1 MQDSHYFQNC
11 VEKLQ
16 NNGLWRGENKVFV
29 VILYNPNFVEKI
41 MQIVVLYSEISNQ
54 VKSKLSFLLSQHN
67 LEQFKEYSWKCQ
79 RYSQQANYLINTFPP
94 KELTQAVIMNACCFS
109 KINWIKFYHNLF
121 PAQNN
126 FPVAWQNNLNCSI
139 AMNFYQAVFSIP
151 SAHPLMKM

>member
-67 LEQFKEYSWKCQ
+67 LEQFKEYS
-79 RYSQQANYLINTFPP
+79 
-94 KELTQAVIMNACCFS
+94 
-109 KINWIKFYHNLF
+109 
-121 PAQNN
+121 
-126 FPVAWQNNLNCSI
+126 
-139 AMNFYQAVFSIP
+139 
-151 SAHPLMKM
+151 